1 MVDIDGVVV
10 LAILDAVLV
19 AVFFLFRVLPWSEPG
34 PWRLIW
40 ILATLS
46 ATLFSLGE
54 AWAMIQGG
62 TAVSFEV
69 QAPLFG
75 AILAMTACFI
85 LVYMHGARISEHA
98 LTLANTD
105 DLTQL
110 PNGRAFDERLAAQ
123 LRRSDDFGLA
133 YVNLD
138 GLGAV
143 NDMLGRHRGD
153 MLLTGFARILRE
165 SVSADDAVAR
175 LNGDNFAMML
185 IGSTARMLAVTEL
198 VRESLRTFAI
208 RELSG
213 MEIAALI
220 GVVRGAEASDPQRL
234 MQLAYRA
241 MREAERAHAAG

>member
-1 MVDIDGVVV
+1 MVDTQGVVV
-10 LAILDAVLV
+10 LAIVDAMLV
-19 AVFFLFRVLPWSEPG
+19 AVFFLFRVLPWAEPG
-34 PWRLIW
+34 PWRAIW
-40 ILATLS
+40 MLATLA
-46 ATLFSLGE
+46 ATLFCLGE
-54 AWAMIQGG
+54 AWAMVQGG

-69 QAPLFG
+69 QAPMFG

-85 LVYMHGARISEHA
+85 LVYLHGARISERA

-123 LRRSDDFGLA
+123 LRRRDDFGLA
-133 YVNLD
+133 YINLD

-153 MLLTGFARILRE
+153 MLLKGFARILRE
-165 SVSADDAVAR
+165 NASTGDIVAR

-185 IGSTARMLAVTEL
+185 TGSEARTLTVLEVIRA
-198 VRESLRTFAI
+198 SLRTLAL
-208 RELSG
+208 R
-213 MEIAALI
+213 EIAGINVTALI
-220 GVVRGAEASDPQRL
+220 GVVRGGEASDPQRL

-241 MREAERAHAAG
+241 MREAERRHASG